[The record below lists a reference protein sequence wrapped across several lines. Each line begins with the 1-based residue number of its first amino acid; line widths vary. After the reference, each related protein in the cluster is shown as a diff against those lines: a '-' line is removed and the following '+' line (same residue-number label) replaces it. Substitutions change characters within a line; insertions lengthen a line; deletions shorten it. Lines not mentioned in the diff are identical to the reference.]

1 MPINVTLGTNDL
13 EISDA
18 NGDLIDTIAYQSID
32 TIAYVNNP
40 GTVVNSSTLGAAPTV
55 TGDPQWSAV
64 IWLRDG
70 RKAVIMLGD
79 VDNQAGWTND
89 QTGFDALVADIYA
102 AFPAGGGGGGTGT
115 VTSINVSGGTTGY
128 SFTGGPVTASG
139 TITMTGSAAIPTGNT
154 LWVDR
159 VYGDDPTALPNR
171 QDLPYDTVM
180 GALAAASS
188 GDLIHV
194 RAGTSSEVIDD
205 SDAPAI
211 VHLYFEP
218 GATAESISVANS
230 GGWTITGGTLTDNII
245 FSVNTGETLVLQT
258 VTMRNLNSTD
268 FNAIIARECYL
279 TGNTTATNGGS
290 IIFRNCIID
299 VNTTADGGSIT
310 SYNTAHRAGATVQN
324 GGVLQG
330 YDSSIAGTVTG
341 DPVTGDF
348 WDGVTGADGDTQVL
362 GADGRWA
369 WSNALAGKADA
380 SKVPLVYKAV
390 ASGTTPSSAVVNQ
403 LGVTFTLSNA
413 STGVYAIV
421 ADSGSPFTDNKTF
434 VTVSAVGDLTEA
446 QVGYHATW
454 EYIDGTLINFY
465 FSDKTGSE
473 ADPGAYSIQIEVY
486 P

>member
-102 AFPAGGGGGGTGT
+102 AFPVGGGGGGAGT

-218 GATAESISVANS
+218 GATAESIAVSTS
-230 GGWTITGGTLTDNII
+230 GGWTITGGTLDEDIT
-245 FSVNTGETLVLQT
+245 FSLNTGETLVLQT

-299 VNTTADGGSIT
+299 ANTTADGGGIT
-310 SYNTAHRAGATVQN
+310 SYNTAHLAGATVQN

-330 YDSSIAGTVTG
+330 YDSSISGTVTA

-348 WDGVTGADGDTQVL
+348 WDGVMGSDGDTQVL

-380 SKVPLVYKAV
+380 VPTWRGAISQSGTDAPVATV
-390 ASGTTPSSAVVNQ
+390 ASNT
-403 LGVTFTLSNA
+403 LGGS
-413 STGVYAIV
+413 IV
-421 ADSGSPFTDNKTF
+421 WTYG
-434 VTVSAVGDLTEA
+434 AVGSY
-446 QVGYHATW
+446 V
-454 EYIDGTLINFY
+454 GTLAGAFPLGTVVIL
-465 FSDKTGSE
+465 SVGAGGAWGLADKPMAFAYRANDNVIGIDTGLDGVF
-473 ADPGAYSIQIEVY
+473 ADDVLANSSLLIIQG
-486 P
+486 